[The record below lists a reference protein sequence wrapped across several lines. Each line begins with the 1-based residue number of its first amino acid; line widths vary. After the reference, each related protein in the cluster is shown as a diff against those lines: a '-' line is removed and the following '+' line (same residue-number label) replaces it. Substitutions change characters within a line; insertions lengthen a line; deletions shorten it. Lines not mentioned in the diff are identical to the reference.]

1 MRAVWRF
8 IRLTSLPGYLLDD
21 QFDRALVESV
31 PPMEQ
36 ASGKE
41 SGFLNNLS
49 SKPTR
54 IKKPALISYRLRE
67 KAMSTKTERKK
78 AAQNRIKAMN
88 HPVRAALLGILAERT
103 SSPAE
108 MARELDED
116 LSNVSYHT
124 KQLVELEC
132 AELVSTRPVRGA
144 LEHFYRATE
153 RSVMD
158 KEGWDGIDPMMAETL
173 IHEVMQKIL
182 DNFVAAAEAKTIGDN
197 ADFHLTRTPLLLDQR
212 GLQEALEAHE
222 RTRHELLEIAS
233 RSAERMVESS
243 EEGINVSSS
252 QACFKIPNPKGRQT
266 S

>member
-1 MRAVWRF
+1 
-8 IRLTSLPGYLLDD
+8 
-21 QFDRALVESV
+21 
-31 PPMEQ
+31 
-36 ASGKE
+36 
-41 SGFLNNLS
+41 
-49 SKPTR
+49 
-54 IKKPALISYRLRE
+54 
-67 KAMSTKTERKK
+67 MSTKTEHQN

-88 HPVRAALLGILAERT
+88 HPVRAAILGILAERT

-158 KEGWDGIDPMMAETL
+158 KEGWDEKLDPVLAESL
-173 IHEVMQKIL
+173 LQEIMQKIL
-182 DNFVAAAEAKTIGDN
+182 DNFVAASRAKTIGED
-197 ADFHLTRTPLLLDQR
+197 AEFHLTRTPLLVDQQ
-212 GLQEALEAHE
+212 GLEDALEAHE
-222 RTRHELLEIAS
+222 RARLELLDIAS
-233 RSAERMVESS
+233 RSAERMVESG

-252 QACFKIPNPKGRQT
+252 QAFFKMPSSKGRQ
-266 S
+266 SS